1 MVSFSVRL
9 NNVPQPIVPPSGI
22 AITNPSVSAPRQLRL
37 AYRFAWLE
45 GCTKCTIGFRDL
57 LKRAP
62 FGLHRSCKDISFW
75 SEPMKTIVAFAV
87 ALLTCTSTVLADIS
101 SGETKRLEE
110 AATVVRE
117 LRAAPDKGISEDSW
131 SKAECV
137 AVIPGLKKAAFLI
150 GGEFGKGVISCRS
163 GQTWS
168 APLFLE
174 LQKGSA
180 GFQIGAEQ
188 VDVVLLMLNRRGVDK
203 LLDNKVNLGADASVA
218 AGPVGRAA
226 SGSTD
231 ARLTAEILAY
241 SRAKGVFA
249 GVEQSDDLEPEVIE
263 GAEIETEQYEEA
275 EDEESIQDTPVEG
288 DVEAPEDDA

>member
-1 MVSFSVRL
+1 
-9 NNVPQPIVPPSGI
+9 
-22 AITNPSVSAPRQLRL
+22 
-37 AYRFAWLE
+37 
-45 GCTKCTIGFRDL
+45 
-57 LKRAP
+57 
-62 FGLHRSCKDISFW
+62 
-75 SEPMKTIVAFAV
+75 MKIIVAFAT
-87 ALLTCTSTVLADIS
+87 ALLASTSTVFADIS

-131 SKAECV
+131 SRAECV

-249 GVEQSDDLEPEVIE
+249 GVDLSGGVLRPDKDANVKTY
-263 GAEIETEQYEEA
+263 GASVGSRDVLFTNKVTAPTAAEA
-275 EDEESIQDTPVEG
+275 LLRVLREESRATSGKKE
-288 DVEAPEDDA
+288 